1 MRLQANIFFINNI
14 KSQANIQTFRYFELI
29 DKIIKIFFFIF
40 LSYEMLIGIPPFY
53 HHNHNVMF
61 QLIVEKE
68 LKFPSSISISENAK
82 DLISKLL
89 AKNPQLRLRDAD
101 LIKLHPWFNEINF
114 DDLLNKK
121 VFFLFLKKNYI
132 YIYII

>member
-1 MRLQANIFFINNI
+1 MTKSFVGTPEYLAPEVI
-14 KSQANIQTFRYFELI
+14 KCEGHTFPADWWSLGI
-29 DKIIKIFFFIF
+29 

-89 AKNPQLRLRDAD
+89 AKNP
-101 LIKLHPWFNEINF
+101 
-114 DDLLNKK
+114 
-121 VFFLFLKKNYI
+121 
-132 YIYII
+132 